1 MGKDKISAVADM
13 ATIRTRI
20 YNVRGKNVMI
30 DRDLALLYQVENRA
44 LKQAVR
50 RNPDR
55 FPEDFMFRMTKDECN
70 YLLLSGVSQNVIPS
84 QYNIGASEMFVFT
97 EQGVAMLSAVLRS
110 PIATIMSVNI
120 MRAFVEMRERIV
132 SLSEN
137 SLQIEN
143 LRLELQNQKAY
154 IEDILRDQN
163 DCNELMQGQ
172 LDALTDSM
180 TELSIK
186 VDTLTLTQK
195 MPRKPV
201 GFVVPKNK

>member
-84 QYNIGASEMFVFT
+84 QYNIGASEM
-97 EQGVAMLSAVLRS
+97 
-110 PIATIMSVNI
+110 IATN
-120 MRAFVEMRERIV
+120 
-132 SLSEN
+132 
-137 SLQIEN
+137 
-143 LRLELQNQKAY
+143 
-154 IEDILRDQN
+154 
-163 DCNELMQGQ
+163 
-172 LDALTDSM
+172 
-180 TELSIK
+180 
-186 VDTLTLTQK
+186 
-195 MPRKPV
+195 
-201 GFVVPKNK
+201 

>member
-143 LRLELQNQKAY
+143 LLLELQNQKAY

-163 DCNELMQGQ
+163 DCN
-172 LDALTDSM
+172 
-180 TELSIK
+180 
-186 VDTLTLTQK
+186 
-195 MPRKPV
+195 
-201 GFVVPKNK
+201 